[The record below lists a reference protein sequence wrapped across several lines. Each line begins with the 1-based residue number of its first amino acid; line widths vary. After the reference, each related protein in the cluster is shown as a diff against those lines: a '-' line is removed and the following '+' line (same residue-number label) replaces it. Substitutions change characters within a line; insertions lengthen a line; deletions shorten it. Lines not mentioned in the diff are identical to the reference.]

1 MDSNSSNANKT
12 QQMNFNLVE
21 KKVINELKEELK
33 GFNYF
38 LDNYGEEL
46 QNKKNQIDKEY
57 KKLEQKIKTQ
67 FDTLNSKYLEA
78 WNLLHKIAN
87 EINKSLVIK
96 KYQIDGRDFDLYE
109 QERKLLNVKMEIFY
123 QVENKV
129 DLTENELEIMM
140 GRALEQISKIYNQL
154 VELKN
159 NYEEFEKIEIENQ
172 KKETAKRK
180 ITINKIMFIIF
191 FVLTLV
197 CVALFVLILLSKK
210 YL

>member
-1 MDSNSSNANKT
+1 
-12 QQMNFNLVE
+12 MNE
-21 KKVINELKEELK
+21 CLKIVVL
-33 GFNYF
+33 YF
-38 LDNYGEEL
+38 LFVFLISYFL
-46 QNKKNQIDKEY
+46 VFLLHIFA
-57 KKLEQKIKTQ
+57 Q
-67 FDTLNSKYLEA
+67 FDILNSKYLEA

-129 DLTENELEIMM
+129 DLTEDELEIMM
-140 GRALEQISKIYNQL
+140 KRALEQISKIYNQL

-159 NYEEFEKIEIENQ
+159 NYQEFEKIETENQ
-172 KKETAKRK
+172 KKEKAKRK

-197 CVALFVLILLSKK
+197 CVALLVLIVLFKK
-210 YL
+210 YFN

>member
-21 KKVINELKEELK
+21 RIIHKVWKTSHGSKSEV
-33 GFNYF
+33 
-38 LDNYGEEL
+38 D

-67 FDTLNSKYLEA
+67 FDILNSKYLEA

-129 DLTENELEIMM
+129 DLTEDELEIMM
-140 GRALEQISKIYNQL
+140 KRALEQISKIYNQL

-159 NYEEFEKIEIENQ
+159 NYQEFEKIETENQ
-172 KKETAKRK
+172 KKEKAKRK

-191 FVLTLV
+191 FILTLV

>member
-1 MDSNSSNANKT
+1 MDNNSSNANKT

-21 KKVINELKEELK
+21 RIIHKVWKTSHGSKSEV
-33 GFNYF
+33 
-38 LDNYGEEL
+38 D

-129 DLTENELEIMM
+129 DLTEDELEIMM
-140 GRALEQISKIYNQL
+140 KRALEQISKIYNQL

-159 NYEEFEKIEIENQ
+159 NYQEFEKIEIENQ

-191 FVLTLV
+191 FILTLV
-197 CVALFVLILLSKK
+197 CVTLFVLILLSKK

>member
-1 MDSNSSNANKT
+1 
-12 QQMNFNLVE
+12 
-21 KKVINELKEELK
+21 
-33 GFNYF
+33 
-38 LDNYGEEL
+38 
-46 QNKKNQIDKEY
+46 
-57 KKLEQKIKTQ
+57 
-67 FDTLNSKYLEA
+67 
-78 WNLLHKIAN
+78 
-87 EINKSLVIK
+87 
-96 KYQIDGRDFDLYE
+96 
-109 QERKLLNVKMEIFY
+109 MEIFY

-159 NYEEFEKIEIENQ
+159 NYQEFEKIETENQ
-172 KKETAKRK
+172 KKEKAKRK

-197 CVALFVLILLSKK
+197 CVALLVLIVLSKK

>member
-1 MDSNSSNANKT
+1 MNSNSSNANKT

-21 KKVINELKEELK
+21 RIIHKVWKTSQGSKSEV
-33 GFNYF
+33 
-38 LDNYGEEL
+38 D

-67 FDTLNSKYLEA
+67 FDILNSKYLEA

-129 DLTENELEIMM
+129 DLTEDELEIMM
-140 GRALEQISKIYNQL
+140 KRALEQISKIYNQL

-159 NYEEFEKIEIENQ
+159 NYQEFEKIETENQ
-172 KKETAKRK
+172 KKEKAKRK

-191 FVLTLV
+191 FILTLV
-197 CVALFVLILLSKK
+197 CVALLVLILLSKK